1 MPRNKLTKSVIDAL
15 PTPEADIVYWDRA
28 LPGFGVKVTPRG
40 RKVFI
45 VLYRTGGAGSKLRK
59 YTIGPYGRVTLHQ
72 ARVAAQKVFAAKLE
86 GRDPAAE
93 KRESKRRVVADR
105 VEDLLNT
112 FIEQRLSQNR
122 SGPEIARLLRREIG
136 KAWAGR
142 SIREIGKRDVV
153 EVISAIEQ
161 RGAPVAANKAL
172 KSIKTFLRWCV
183 GRAILDQSP
192 AEGVPSPAKEV
203 ARDRVLSDDELARVI
218 LTARQINDRYGG
230 IVELLALT
238 GQRREEVARLA
249 WDELDLT
256 RRVWTIPK
264 SRTKN
269 AKPHVVQLSDQSIA
283 VLKRVEKQGPYV
295 FAVHGTK
302 PFQNFAVAKR
312 KLDELSKVTGWRLH
326 DLRRTCVSGMARLE
340 IAPHIA
346 DKILNHQSGT
356 ISGVAAVYQRHEF
369 LRERKIALERWGAH
383 VAKTIMEAAGERQRT
398 KRVTG
403 KSIVADREVW
413 REEREETRSPSP
425 DRA

>member
-1 MPRNKLTKSVIDAL
+1 M
-15 PTPEADIVYWDRA
+15 YWDAA
-28 LPGFGVKVTPRG
+28 LPGFGVKVTPKG

-72 ARVAAQKVFAAKLE
+72 ARVAAQKVFAARLE

-93 KRESKRRVVADR
+93 KRERKRRVVADR
-105 VEDLLNT
+105 VEDLLEA
-112 FIEQRLSQNR
+112 FIDQRLSQNR
-122 SGPEIARLLRREIG
+122 SGAEIARLLRREMG

-142 SIREIGKRDVV
+142 SIHEIGKRDVV

-161 RGAPVAANKAL
+161 RGAPVAANKTL

-183 GRAILDQSP
+183 GRAVLDQSP
-192 AEGVPSPAKEV
+192 AEGVPLPAKEV

-218 LTARQINDRYGG
+218 LAARQVDDHYGG

-256 RRVWTIPK
+256 QRIWTIPK
-264 SRTKN
+264 LRTKN
-269 AKPHVVQLSDQSIA
+269 AKPHIVQLSDQSIA
-283 VLKRVEKQGPYV
+283 VLKRMKKQGPHV
-295 FAVHGTK
+295 FAFHGAK
-302 PFQNFAVAKR
+302 PFQDFARAKR

-326 DLRRTCVSGMARLE
+326 DLRRTCVSGMARLG
-340 IAPHIA
+340 IAPHVA

-356 ISGVAAVYQRHEF
+356 ITGVAAVYQRHEF
-369 LRERKIALERWGAH
+369 LRERKDALERWGAH
-383 VAKTIMEAAGERQRT
+383 VAKIVMEVKRASERLR
-398 KRVTG
+398 G
-403 KSIVADREVW
+403 LHEHFACHDF
-413 REEREETRSPSP
+413 
-425 DRA
+425 